1 MNPIDQKLFD
11 SYCDP
16 ILQKAESFDETSLR
30 NLFDSI
36 KLEDTAQ
43 NVLLDALAGLH
54 YQWSLD
60 AFALGLHLGL
70 SLHSDV
76 RRGRPQQVQ

>member
-11 SYCDP
+11 FYCDP

-36 KLEDTAQ
+36 KLEDAAQ

-60 AFALGLHLGL
+60 AFVLGLHLGL
-70 SLHSDV
+70 SLRSDV

>member
-11 SYCDP
+11 FYCDP
-16 ILQKAESFDETSLR
+16 ILQKAESFDESALR
-30 NLFDSI
+30 NLFESMKVEESLHND
-36 KLEDTAQ
+36 
-43 NVLLDALAGLH
+43 LLGALAGLH

-60 AFALGLHLGL
+60 AFAVGLHLGL

-76 RRGRPQQVQ
+76 RRGRPQQV